1 MVNNVARHQPQSKLN
16 HMEANFS
23 IDDDAAL
30 VAGIAAN
37 EPRAARQVDAK
48 YRKIVLFY
56 FRKKMNYRHEEDA
69 QDLCQETLAAAMT
82 AAKNGRIA
90 NPEKLSDYVWGICRN
105 KIKGWIEKK
114 PRRPDS
120 ISEHENSVQANE
132 SLEDEIINRDLIDRA
147 LNLLSE
153 EERQILKL
161 RIVEGRDYDEIGRR
175 LNPVQPVK
183 ADTVKK
189 KYHRA
194 RGKIIQKL
202 G

>member
-1 MVNNVARHQPQSKLN
+1 
-16 HMEANFS
+16 MEASFS
-23 IDDDAAL
+23 VDDDAAL

-37 EPRAARQVDAK
+37 DPRAATQFDAK
-48 YRKIVLFY
+48 YRKRVLFY
-56 FRKKMNYRHEEDA
+56 FRKKMNYRHEEDT

-82 AAKNGRIA
+82 AAKNGKIA

-105 KIKGWIEKK
+105 KINGWIEKK
-114 PRRPDS
+114 PRRPGP
-120 ISEHENSVQANE
+120 ISEHENDIESDE
-132 SLEDEIINRDLIDRA
+132 SLEDELINRDLIDRT

-161 RIVEGRDYDEIGRR
+161 RIVEGRDYDEIGRL

-189 KYHRA
+189 KFHRA
-194 RGKIIQKL
+194 RAKIIQKL
-202 G
+202 GGN